1 MKTFIFPF
9 LACCFLAFNALASKG
24 VEIRHKTQFCAAEVY
39 FRYPD
44 RNPPQE
50 EIDKSNRERT
60 TVTLRE
66 YITLTATLD
75 GKKLPKGTRCD
86 WSAVEGGEYFKLDS
100 IDNKPDQVIVNINTL
115 AKARQTLKVKAEV
128 DGVEQVVEFTLI
140 PPQGLMYAG
149 AESPFRQAEEE
160 AAKVGCTAGLSALRI
175 LRVYPLNVS
184 FTNLYS
190 LEQHA
195 GYEPDPLPDHP
206 LVSEHAPLPEPARVS
221 VTNEVYDSTNCLYPP
236 ARIDAFSG
244 SIG

>member
-128 DGVEQVVEFTLI
+128 DGVEQVEEFTLI
-140 PPQGLMYAG
+140 PPQGLIRGGGEPFPAGGGRSGQGGMHRG
-149 AESPFRQAEEE
+149 AERP
-160 AAKVGCTAGLSALRI
+160 
-175 LRVYPLNVS
+175 P
-184 FTNLYS
+184 
-190 LEQHA
+190 H
-195 GYEPDPLPDHP
+195 
-206 LVSEHAPLPEPARVS
+206 PARVS
-221 VTNEVYDSTNCLYPP
+221 LERQLHQSLLPGAACRL
-236 ARIDAFSG
+236 
-244 SIG
+244 

>member
-128 DGVEQVVEFTLI
+128 DGVEQV
-140 PPQGLMYAG
+140 
-149 AESPFRQAEEE
+149 S
-160 AAKVGCTAGLSALRI
+160 
-175 LRVYPLNVS
+175 NDDS
-184 FTNLYS
+184 FDM
-190 LEQHA
+190 A
-195 GYEPDPLPDHP
+195 RK
-206 LVSEHAPLPEPARVS
+206 AARVEGIPVGIS
-221 VTNEVYDSTNCLYPP
+221 SGAALTAAFRLAAREENAGKTIVVIIPSFAERYLSTAL
-236 ARIDAFSG
+236 FEG
-244 SIG
+244 L

>member
-60 TVTLRE
+60 IVTLRE

-75 GKKLPKGTRCD
+75 GKELPEGTRCD
-86 WSAVEGGEYFKLDS
+86 WSAVEGGEYFKLEHS
-100 IDNKPDQVIVNINTL
+100 NEEFGTVTVNINTL

-140 PPQGLMYAG
+140 PPQGLT
-149 AESPFRQAEEE
+149 EEE
-160 AAKVGCTAGLSALRI
+160 AAKVGCTVGLSALRI

-195 GYEPDPLPDHP
+195 GYKTDWE
-206 LVSEHAPLPEPARVS
+206 LVEFLERTGGMRKRVQFLYSPGMLREHRK
-221 VTNEVYDSTNCLYPP
+221 
-236 ARIDAFSG
+236 
-244 SIG
+244 IGKED